1 MNAKEPI
8 GFAFDDG
15 VAILRAAGEE
25 TRLRLLLLL
34 AETELTVSDCV
45 DILGQSQPR
54 VSRHL
59 KLLLDAGL
67 IWRVKEGSWAFFA
80 LATEGRG
87 RDAARAAIA
96 LIDPFDP
103 VIVRD
108 RERLAEIR
116 ARRAHE
122 AQSFFARHAQ
132 QWDRLRSLHVA
143 EGAVEAAIRQ
153 SFGTV
158 MPRNLLDIGTGT
170 GRMLEL
176 FGPEIGRGIGV
187 DSSPEML
194 AIARANLDK
203 AGLRN
208 CSVRQ
213 GDLFTLPFARDSFDG
228 IIVHQVLHFLD
239 DGARALR
246 EAARVLRLGGRL
258 VVVDFAPHD
267 LEFLRETQ
275 AHRRLGFTR
284 ETIDGW
290 FAQCGLEPV
299 AFEALKP
306 DIATGQL
313 TVTLW
318 VGRDTRRLLDAP
330 LPSLP
335 VFSETA

>member
-1 MNAKEPI
+1 MTLSQPI

-34 AETELTVSDCV
+34 SQTELTVSDCV

-87 RDAARAAIA
+87 REAAHAAIQ

-108 RERLAEIR
+108 RERLSEIR
-116 ARRAHE
+116 ARRNHE
-122 AQSFFARHAQ
+122 AQAFFARHAQ

-143 EGAVEAAIRQ
+143 EDRVEEAIRL
-153 SFGTV
+153 SFGSA
-158 MPRNLLDIGTGT
+158 MPRYLLDIGTGT

-176 FGPEIGRGIGV
+176 FGPLIGRGVGV

-194 AIARANLDK
+194 AIARANLDR

-213 GDLFTLPFARDSFDG
+213 GDLFNLPFARDSFDG

-246 EAARVLRLGGRL
+246 EAARVLRPGGQL

-275 AHRRLGFTR
+275 AHRRLGFSR
-284 ETIDGW
+284 ETIEGW
-290 FAQCGLEPV
+290 FSQCGLVPT
-299 AFEALKP
+299 AFHELRPEA
-306 DIATGQL
+306 ATGQL

-318 VGRDTRRLLDAP
+318 VGRDPRYLLDAP

-335 VFSETA
+335 TFSETV